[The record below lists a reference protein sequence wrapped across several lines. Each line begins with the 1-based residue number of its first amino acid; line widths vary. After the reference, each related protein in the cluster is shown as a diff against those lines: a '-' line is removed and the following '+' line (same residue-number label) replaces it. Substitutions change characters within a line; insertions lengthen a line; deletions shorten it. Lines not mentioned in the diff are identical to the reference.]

1 MPLQKTH
8 SAGKD
13 KMLFIKSVMIGLSI
27 AAPVGPIGVLCIQR
41 SLSRGFRSGFATG
54 IGAACADAIYGLL
67 GAIGIAGI
75 ATTLPVLGIV
85 LKIGGGAFLIWL
97 AWGIAREAPTAPA
110 GLSETSRATV
120 LRDFLTTFGLTL
132 SNPMTILSF
141 IAVFAALGPLAT
153 GQAAR
158 DGAGWRTVLPMV
170 GGVFAGSAV
179 WWLCLSGG
187 TAALRRKMPE
197 SLMHGIARL
206 SAVAIA
212 VFGGFQLVVGLR
224 CFI

>member
-1 MPLQKTH
+1 
-8 SAGKD
+8 
-13 KMLFIKSVMIGLSI
+13 MLFMKSLMIGLSI

-67 GAIGIAGI
+67 GAVGIAGI
-75 ATTLPVLGIV
+75 ATALPTLSIV
-85 LKIGGGAFLIWL
+85 LKIGGGAFLVWL
-97 AWGIAREAPTAPA
+97 AWSIAREAPAAQTSLSAAP
-110 GLSETSRATV
+110 RATV

-141 IAVFAALGPLAT
+141 IAVFAALGPLASGET
-153 GQAAR
+153 GHE
-158 DGAGWRTVLPMV
+158 GAGWMNVVRMV
-170 GGVFAGSAV
+170 SGVFVGSAA
-179 WWLCLSGG
+179 WWLCLSGT

-206 SAVAIA
+206 SALVIA
-212 VFGGFQLVVGLR
+212 VFGGFQLVTGLR
-224 CFI
+224 YLSS